1 MRDYYAAARRGC
13 QLMQRSRAA
22 PHPEQDIMLG
32 YSDSNKDG
40 GIFTSNWEL
49 YRAETAL
56 VEAVRASCA
65 KPTTACAC
73 ACSTAAAGRWA
84 AAAGRA
90 TRPSWR
96 SRRAP

>member
-1 MRDYYAAARRGC
+1 
-13 QLMQRSRAA
+13 
-22 PHPEQDIMLG
+22 MLG

-40 GIFTSNWEL
+40 GFFTSNWEL

-56 VEAVRASCA
+56 VELFEPLEARR
-65 KPTTACAC
+65 TAWRC
-73 ACSTAAAGRWA
+73 ACSTAAAARWA

-90 TRPSWR
+90 TRRSWR